1 MLHIFMKH
9 KMATKFMNNKK
20 NVHAKSCLLSKYNLH
35 VCIHVYIFMY
45 TYLQMSFLSGRE
57 TKGAR
62 KRREPKSWGLDFK
75 YCITFKYLV
84 VAFELLCFRP
94 WKDHK
99 IYFRHSPQSA
109 RLKSWSWL
117 KVHCSP
123 FFALSL
129 VGLCLECTSTALGP
143 NFFGF
148 QLIIFDIIGTSCFDI
163 SPNTYVN
170 IVSCSPPEPEDGPIE
185 ERHNEDKR
193 PDGDVDEKSSRA
205 PERSKEL
212 NSSGT
217 QWPKKVGQVVPDDD
231 YFS

>member
-1 MLHIFMKH
+1 M
-9 KMATKFMNNKK
+9 
-20 NVHAKSCLLSKYNLH
+20 
-35 VCIHVYIFMY
+35 
-45 TYLQMSFLSGRE
+45 
-57 TKGAR
+57 
-62 KRREPKSWGLDFK
+62 
-75 YCITFKYLV
+75 
-84 VAFELLCFRP
+84 
-94 WKDHK
+94 
-99 IYFRHSPQSA
+99 
-109 RLKSWSWL
+109 
-117 KVHCSP
+117 HCSP
-123 FFALSL
+123 FFSLSL

-148 QLIIFDIIGTSCFDI
+148 ELIIFDIIGTSCFDI

-217 QWPKKVGQVVPDDD
+217 QWPKKVGQVVPDDVH
-231 YFS
+231 FS